1 MAINFS
7 NASNPQKPAA
17 PAAAPAAPEPE
28 IIEEPAY
35 DAEADRKAV
44 AEELRHSPE
53 IDALTATIDVSD
65 MNTIVT
71 FGAQSAEEIAK
82 ASDVVLRSISM
93 NELDQ
98 PSQLMTALAK
108 VMDQFDINEIKENP
122 GLFGKLF
129 GGLKK
134 QLDKILAKY
143 QTMGDQV
150 DKIYTELRKYEEEI
164 KRSNTK
170 LDTMFDAN
178 VNYFHELVKYI
189 VAGEQG
195 VEEITAYIEQRRK
208 DFEET
213 GDNAITFEIQSLE
226 QARDMLDQRVQD
238 LRTAEIVAMQSIPMI
253 RTMQYSNMNLV
264 RKINSAFIVTL
275 PVFKQQLAQA
285 VLLKRQKLQAEA
297 ISALDERTN
306 EMLLANARNAVETSK
321 ITTRLATGSS
331 IKAETLEAS
340 WRTIVNG
347 IEETRKIQ
355 ESAATKRKEDKEK
368 LEKIK
373 AEFMDKFQMPDKK

>member
-1 MAINFS
+1 MAINFNS
-7 NASNPQKPAA
+7 ASSQQKPAA
-17 PAAAPAAPEPE
+17 PLTVPAAPEPE
-28 IIEEPAY
+28 IIEAPAY

-44 AEELRHSPE
+44 AEEFKRSPE

-65 MNTIVT
+65 MTTIVT
-71 FGAQSAEEIAK
+71 FGASSAEEIAK
-82 ASDVVLRSISM
+82 ASDIVLRSISAS
-93 NELDQ
+93 ELDQ
-98 PSQLMTALAK
+98 PSQLMNALAK
-108 VMDQFDINEIKENP
+108 VMDQFDINEIRENP

-150 DKIYTELRKYEEEI
+150 DKIYTELRKYEDEI
-164 KRSNTK
+164 KRSNVK

-195 VEEITAYIEQRRK
+195 VEEIGAYIEQRRK
-208 DFEET
+208 DYEAT

-226 QARDMLDQRVQD
+226 QARDMLSQRVQD

-253 RTMQYSNMNLV
+253 RTMQNSNMNLV

-355 ESAATKRKEDKEK
+355 ESAADKRKEDKEK

-373 AEFMDKFQMPDKK
+373 AEFMGRFEMPERR

>member
-1 MAINFS
+1 MAINFNS
-7 NASNPQKPAA
+7 ASSQQKPAA
-17 PAAAPAAPEPE
+17 PLTVPAAPEPE
-28 IIEEPAY
+28 IIEAPAY

-44 AEELRHSPE
+44 AEEFKRSPE

-65 MNTIVT
+65 MTTIVT
-71 FGAQSAEEIAK
+71 FGASSAEEIAK
-82 ASDVVLRSISM
+82 ASDIVLRSISAS
-93 NELDQ
+93 ELDQ
-98 PSQLMTALAK
+98 PSQLMNALAK
-108 VMDQFDINEIKENP
+108 VMDQFDINEIRENP

-150 DKIYTELRKYEEEI
+150 DKIYTELRKYEDEI
-164 KRSNTK
+164 KRSNVK

-195 VEEITAYIEQRRK
+195 VEEIGAYIEQRRK
-208 DFEET
+208 DYEAT

-226 QARDMLDQRVQD
+226 QARDMLSQRVQD

-355 ESAATKRKEDKEK
+355 ESAADKRKEDKEK

-373 AEFMDKFQMPDKK
+373 AEFMGRFEMPERR

>member
-1 MAINFS
+1 MAINFNS
-7 NASNPQKPAA
+7 ASSQQKPAA
-17 PAAAPAAPEPE
+17 PLTVPAAPEPE
-28 IIEEPAY
+28 IIEAPAY

-44 AEELRHSPE
+44 AEEFKRSPE

-65 MNTIVT
+65 MTTIVT
-71 FGAQSAEEIAK
+71 FGASSAEEIAK
-82 ASDVVLRSISM
+82 ASDIVLRSISAS
-93 NELDQ
+93 ELDQ
-98 PSQLMTALAK
+98 PSQLMNALAK
-108 VMDQFDINEIKENP
+108 VMDQFDINEIRENP

-150 DKIYTELRKYEEEI
+150 DKIYTELRKYEDEI
-164 KRSNTK
+164 KRSNVK

-195 VEEITAYIEQRRK
+195 VEEIGAYIEQRRK
-208 DFEET
+208 DYEAT

-226 QARDMLDQRVQD
+226 QARDMLSQRVQD

-275 PVFKQQLAQA
+275 PVFKQQLALA

-355 ESAATKRKEDKEK
+355 ESAADKRKEDKEK

-373 AEFMDKFQMPDKK
+373 AEFMGRFEMPERR